1 MVALVGVTV
10 RPAKPTVTELMFGAP
25 ADTRRAPTESI
36 REDPA
41 EEEREGELPWRCWA
55 LLFFFRK
62 AGKEA
67 PLARASGSEVVVV
80 VLFLEVTVTLALAA
94 LPPVLEVVGTNGMA
108 LGLSSAAA
116 AAAAAAAR
124 EGLGTEGEPPE
135 DEVSLEPESEA
146 RRR

>member
-1 MVALVGVTV
+1 M
-10 RPAKPTVTELMFGAP
+10 
-25 ADTRRAPTESI
+25 
-36 REDPA
+36 
-41 EEEREGELPWRCWA
+41 
-55 LLFFFRK
+55 
-62 AGKEA
+62 
-67 PLARASGSEVVVV
+67 

-116 AAAAAAAR
+116 AAAAAAR